1 MDNSLYPR
9 SQKYDLDWMI
19 QNSMGPNAIWLTEAL
34 TDVMTLEPGM
44 RVLDMG
50 CGKVTSSVFLAKE
63 FGVEVWAT
71 DLRIKP
77 TENLE
82 RIREAG
88 LENQVYPIYAEARSL
103 LFAHDFFD
111 AIVSLDSYHYY
122 GTDVHYL
129 EFHMLH
135 HLKRGG
141 QIGIVSPASPVE
153 IPTPPPEHLGNDWYW
168 MNSVD
173 WWERHWSRYPDMEV
187 ERCEPQPH
195 GWESWVRWHELCLE
209 HGRRDDWAEPELR
222 QLREDQGRYLGFVRM
237 VGRRT
242 HEMGSIAT
250 TFVPELSSPA
260 GVGEQ
265 HVTIHPSPY

>member
-1 MDNSLYPR
+1 MEDSLYPR
-9 SQKYDLDWMI
+9 SQKYDLDWMV
-19 QNSMGPNAIWLTEAL
+19 QNSMGPNVIWLTEAL

-50 CGKVTSSVFLAKE
+50 CGKAVSSIFLAKE
-63 FGVEVWAT
+63 FDVEVWAA
-71 DLRIKP
+71 DLWIKP
-77 TENLE
+77 TENWE

-103 LFAHDFFD
+103 PFADDFFD

-129 EFHMLH
+129 EFYILK

-153 IPTPPPEHLGNDWYW
+153 IPIPPPEHLGVDWHW

-173 WWERHWSRYPDMEV
+173 WWARHWGRYPDVDIELCEV
-187 ERCEPQPH
+187 LPH
-195 GWESWVRWHELCLE
+195 GWESWVRWHEISLE
-209 HGRRDDWAEPELR
+209 RGRRDDWAEPELR
-222 QLREDQGRYLGFVRM
+222 QLREDQGRYLNFMRM
-237 VGRRT
+237 VGRRALD
-242 HEMGSIAT
+242 EVSINT
-250 TFVPELSSPA
+250 TMIPE
-260 GVGEQ
+260 
-265 HVTIHPSPY
+265 

>member
-1 MDNSLYPR
+1 MGIEMYPR
-9 SQKYDLDWMI
+9 SQKYDMEWMA

-50 CGKVTSSVFLAKE
+50 CGKAISSIFLARE
-63 FGVEVWAT
+63 FDVEVWAT
-71 DLRIKP
+71 DLWIKP
-77 TENLE
+77 TENFS
-82 RIREAG
+82 RIRDAG
-88 LENQVYPIYAEARSL
+88 LDRQVYPIYAEARSL
-103 LFAHDFFD
+103 PFAHDFFD

-129 EFHMLH
+129 EFHILQ

-153 IPTPPPEHLGNDWYW
+153 IPAPPPEHLGNDWYW

-173 WWERHWSRYPDMEV
+173 WWQRHWGRYPEMEV
-187 ERCEPQPH
+187 ERCEALPD

-209 HGRRDDWAEPELR
+209 HGRRDDWAESELR
-222 QLREDQGRYLGFVRM
+222 QLRVDQGRYLGFVRM
-237 VGRRT
+237 VGRR
-242 HEMGSIAT
+242 EINGQVQIGT
-250 TFVPELSSPA
+250 TFIPE
-260 GVGEQ
+260 
-265 HVTIHPSPY
+265 